1 MAIGYDICPHKSL
14 EFNYLRLDQT
24 DLEFPGLVY
33 DINYLVTN
41 GYELKYTDIAPRM
54 GDRVDAEI
62 WYNETRFEGDTL
74 KSGKAR
80 QIPTLPTVLYSPSGT
95 DGFAITDAEGSSMG
109 ARWETTFGRPDQVQS
124 SFGVDVTH
132 VRQALNDIEP
142 LLDIDFPGDYNF
154 PIPPSHSTD
163 IGLYWEEIAP
173 ISDSLTITGGARI
186 DLVLT
191 DAANNVPG
199 QPITV
204 KENLDTNTLD
214 RDFVLLSGFLTAEQQ
229 LNNQWSAT
237 VGAGYGERP
246 PTLTE
251 LYTNA
256 SFIGSL
262 QRGLTSLI
270 GDPKLNEER
279 LTQIDFLAFR
289 GITIRF
295 DSEHTVTFP
304 GLTT

>member
-1 MAIGYDICPHKSL
+1 
-14 EFNYLRLDQT
+14 
-24 DLEFPGLVY
+24 
-33 DINYLVTN
+33 
-41 GYELKYTDIAPRM
+41 M

-80 QIPTLPTVLYSPSGT
+80 QILTLPTVLYSPSGT

-279 LTQIDFLAFR
+279 LTKIDFLAFR

-304 GLTT
+304 GLAT